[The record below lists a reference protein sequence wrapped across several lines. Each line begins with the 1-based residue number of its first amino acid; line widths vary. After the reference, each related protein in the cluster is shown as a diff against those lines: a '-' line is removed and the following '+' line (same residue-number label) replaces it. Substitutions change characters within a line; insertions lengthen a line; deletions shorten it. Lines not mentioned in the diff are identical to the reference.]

1 MSGRY
6 KVLAGSQSGHC
17 CFDYTVDARGRPRLA
32 SCTSGWFG
40 R

>member
-1 MSGRY
+1 MPKIDMFAVRI
-6 KVLAGSQSGHC
+6 VE
-17 CFDYTVDARGRPRLA
+17 DRDARGRPRLA